1 MLALGLGLATT
12 TSGCASSRAAL
23 ATAQTDLG
31 LTRVVLYRN
40 GIGYF
45 ERSGAVDGDA
55 LRIKVRRDQVDDL
68 LKSLTVIDRGSGKA
82 LSVSMPL
89 DPETWANA
97 ALARLGPGEGDLAK
111 VLDGLRGTE
120 VVLRTK
126 RGRVPGRIVMVETVA
141 GRPPANPSDGDAS
154 RGTEDDAR
162 VTVLDGDTLR
172 TVLLSDIED
181 ITLVDGDLAMQLHR
195 RLDASAGEGM
205 FQQIEVEVRLA
216 GARRHAL
223 VLSYVVAAPMWKPT
237 YRVVLPERGRGQA
250 LLQAWAVVDNTSG
263 EDWRDVTMSL
273 TSGEPIAFEYDLHTP
288 RTVDRADLTET
299 AVRRQARVALG
310 ETSFA
315 EEETIAPPPVMADG
329 GYDAAP
335 EAEFAEEMRAEKSMG
350 AGGSAAPRRMA
361 AKPSM
366 PGMAPSPPP
375 APQPSAPAEPAVDL
389 DALRRSTQANARAQT
404 VSGMTRYD
412 LQERVSL
419 PNGSATMVA
428 IINTEVEAEETFL
441 FRPGGAG
448 VGYDA
453 NPYRVVRFKNTTPFV
468 LEPGPISIYAG
479 GSFVGEG
486 LSETVGTRTSATI
499 PFAVE
504 PAILVTSSSRHSGR
518 DLRLVRVVRG
528 VLEVETYNRVETTW
542 TVRGRSEDEPYT
554 VLVRHPKAGS
564 DYALVE
570 RPSGTED
577 LLDAYL
583 VPVTVPAKSL
593 EASLQVIE
601 QTPGRTTLSIWD
613 GQAPFLLEKLLLGGE
628 LTAELRTQL
637 QPIVDLRME
646 IGRIDTEAEGL
657 RAQQVELDRRAEETR
672 RNLEAIKK
680 DPAASAL
687 RSKLNQRLAEFTQ
700 QGDALGRRLVEL
712 QSRRLE
718 KKIELED
725 RLQTL
730 DVRAPATTDP

>member
-375 APQPSAPAEPAVDL
+375 APQPSASSEPAVDL

-412 LQERVSL
+412 LQERVTL